1 MYIREGGRGW
11 GIIHVDIALQRDDDR
26 PILRW
31 LNRFVGDGFAVQL
44 NELVV
49 AWNIIDELLPRYNV
63 STNLSTIVIIPPE
76 IFEIEDE
83 KFFSKFCYAKLIFRG
98 WISLGGR
105 KREKD
110 EKSISILRYSNRKNS
125 YTNCINSGGTLLP
138 LETSFFVNRYQKYC
152 EKLERFG
159 RATPLFQFLS
169 SIFSPGKWD
178 LFTRFKRLTFVV

>member
-1 MYIREGGRGW
+1 MVSPSNLMNSSSRGTSSTSCFHA
-11 GIIHVDIALQRDDDR
+11 IT
-26 PILRW
+26 ILR
-31 LNRFVGDGFAVQL
+31 
-44 NELVV
+44 
-49 AWNIIDELLPRYNV
+49 IYPR
-63 STNLSTIVIIPPE
+63 LSLSPPE

-125 YTNCINSGGTLLP
+125 YTNCINSDGTLLP

>member
-1 MYIREGGRGW
+1 MNSSSRGTSSTSCFHA
-11 GIIHVDIALQRDDDR
+11 IT
-26 PILRW
+26 ILRIYPR
-31 LNRFVGDGFAVQL
+31 LSLSPPPKFLKSKTKSSFQSSATRNLFFVGG
-44 NELVV
+44 
-49 AWNIIDELLPRYNV
+49 Y
-63 STNLSTIVIIPPE
+63 
-76 IFEIEDE
+76 
-83 KFFSKFCYAKLIFRG
+83 
-98 WISLGGR
+98 LGGR

>member
-1 MYIREGGRGW
+1 MVSPSNLMNSSSRGTSSTSCFHA
-11 GIIHVDIALQRDDDR
+11 IT
-26 PILRW
+26 ILR
-31 LNRFVGDGFAVQL
+31 
-44 NELVV
+44 
-49 AWNIIDELLPRYNV
+49 IYPR
-63 STNLSTIVIIPPE
+63 LSLSSPE

-83 KFFSKFCYAKLIFRG
+83 KFFSRSATRNLFFVGGY
-98 WISLGGR
+98 LGGR

-125 YTNCINSGGTLLP
+125 YTNCINSDGTLLP

>member
-49 AWNIIDELLPRYNV
+49 AWNIIDELLPRYND
-63 STNLSTIVIIPPE
+63 STNLSTIIIIPPP

-159 RATPLFQFLS
+159 RATPRTNF
-169 SIFSPGKWD
+169 FS
-178 LFTRFKRLTFVV
+178 FYRLYFPRENGIYSPVSKD